1 MLYIIP
7 DRRNRKP
14 EVKLAEDRLEYEQ
27 GEAQLYSPST
37 AESSTEKRLR
47 ISMGTAAMAD

>member
-7 DRRNRKP
+7 DRRNHKP
-14 EVKLAEDRLEYEQ
+14 EVKLAENRLDSEQ
-27 GEAQLYSPST
+27 GEAQLYRPST

-47 ISMGTAAMAD
+47 IAMVTAAMAD